1 MTTPVCMWVQFAAES
16 AIHAYLE
23 RMPMPSRFEASFRLL
38 FRFRS
43 SVRPS
48 LFAKLQLVCLCR
60 RRVTSCRFAKLG
72 QRRLDSAI
80 QVHAACIRTGYLA
93 CRQLS
98 LAFNLI
104 FFYSGRRNQANERLH
119 CFLGEGLF
127 YIGNLLYK

>member
-1 MTTPVCMWVQFAAES
+1 MKFEIRHWGDPRSDDAAGMWVQFAAES

-23 RMPMPSRFEASFRLL
+23 RMPSRFEASFRLL

-72 QRRLDSAI
+72 QRCLDSAI
-80 QVHAACIRTGYLA
+80 QVHAACIRAGYLA

-98 LAFNLI
+98 LLRLTS
-104 FFYSGRRNQANERLH
+104 FFLLRAEDSGQ
-119 CFLGEGLF
+119 
-127 YIGNLLYK
+127 